1 MPDQSSEDTLLL
13 VDPDL
18 DFLDWST
25 KHLSAKNL
33 RVLRCDNAA
42 NAVKVIEK
50 TPVSVVVAAMELEP
64 FDGMELLGR
73 ILQQSPQTLVI
84 LTAGFPTT
92 GQIIEATQRG
102 AHDVLRK
109 ESLAFELRPVVES
122 ALQTQDDRRSAGQ
135 PDAEMPKHDGRVK
148 MIGISR
154 ALQEVFKLVGRVAR
168 SDAPVLI
175 AGESGTGKELV
186 AKAVHEYSPRRQK
199 EMITINCGAIP
210 ENLLESELFG
220 HEKGSF
226 TGAIARRA
234 GRFEQADGG
243 TLFLDEIGDMPLSIQ
258 VKLLRVLQDGSFSRV
273 GANETLT
280 TDVRI
285 VAATHKNLTDEV
297 AAGRFREDL
306 YYRLNVVEI
315 KIPALRERMEDIPLL
330 AEYFLQRITRKNGMA
345 RIRISAEAITTLQ
358 SHHWP
363 GNVRELENTIARACA
378 LASSQILLPADI
390 PLASAPRKSAAGLHG
405 GARPV
410 DQRRPFR
417 RGSPR
422 MAERRNRRPD
432 SRTRGRRSQGSLQHA
447 QPADRGFTQTACP
460 TRSDMLHIVE
470 HPLIADEL
478 TRLRDPACPSPE
490 FRQRVRRIA
499 SLMVPAGHREFR
511 NHGRAVQHAAGNHRG
526 GEIDPWCHP
535 GADFA
540 RRIGISRWISRPDP
554 PRVRRPHR
562 PGAE

>member
-1 MPDQSSEDTLLL
+1 MPDSPQEDTLLL

-18 DFLDWST
+18 DFLDWAT
-25 KHLSAKNL
+25 KHLFANNL
-33 RVLRCDNAA
+33 RILRCDNAS
-42 NAVKVIEK
+42 NALKVIEK
-50 TPVSVVVAAMELEP
+50 TEVSVIVAAMELEP

-73 ILQQSPQTLVI
+73 IMQQSPKTLVI

-109 ESLAFELRPVVES
+109 ESLAFELRPIVES
-122 ALQTQDDRRSAGQ
+122 ALQIQDDRRSAGQ

-273 GANETLT
+273 GSNETLT

-285 VAATHKNLTDEV
+285 VAATHKNLVEEV
-297 AAGRFREDL
+297 AGGRFREDL

-358 SHHWP
+358 THHWP

-378 LASSQILLPADI
+378 LATSQILLPADI
-390 PLASAPRKSAAGLHG
+390 PLASSPRKSPAGFAA
-405 GARPV
+405 AI
-410 DQRRPFR
+410 DQVINDAPS
-417 RGSPR
+417 GS
-422 MAERRNRRPD
+422 D
-432 SRTRGRRSQGSLQHA
+432 
-447 QPADRGFTQTACP
+447 
-460 TRSDMLHIVE
+460 
-470 HPLIADEL
+470 LIAWLSSEIAGRVLERAGGDLKEASVALNIPLAEL
-478 TRLRDPACPSPE
+478 RKLLAQKS
-490 FRQRVRRIA
+490 
-499 SLMVPAGHREFR
+499 
-511 NHGRAVQHAAGNHRG
+511 
-526 GEIDPWCHP
+526 
-535 GADFA
+535 
-540 RRIGISRWISRPDP
+540 
-554 PRVRRPHR
+554 
-562 PGAE
+562 

>member
-1 MPDQSSEDTLLL
+1 MSDSQQEDTLLL

-18 DFLDWST
+18 DFLDWAT
-25 KHLSAKNL
+25 KHLFANNL
-33 RVLRCDNAA
+33 RILRCDNAS
-42 NAVKVIEK
+42 NALKVIEK
-50 TPVSVVVAAMELEP
+50 TEVSVIVAAMELEP

-73 ILQQSPQTLVI
+73 IMQQSPKTLVI

-109 ESLAFELRPVVES
+109 ESLAFELRPIVES
-122 ALQTQDDRRSAGQ
+122 ALQIQDDRRSAGQ

-273 GANETLT
+273 GSNETLT

-285 VAATHKNLTDEV
+285 VAATHKNLVEEV
-297 AAGRFREDL
+297 AGGRFREDL

-378 LASSQILLPADI
+378 LATSQILLPADI
-390 PLASAPRKSAAGLHG
+390 PLASSPRKSPAGFAA
-405 GARPV
+405 AI
-410 DQRRPFR
+410 DQVINDAPS
-417 RGSPR
+417 GS
-422 MAERRNRRPD
+422 D
-432 SRTRGRRSQGSLQHA
+432 
-447 QPADRGFTQTACP
+447 
-460 TRSDMLHIVE
+460 
-470 HPLIADEL
+470 LIAWLSSEIAGRVLERAGGDLKEASVALNIPLAEL
-478 TRLRDPACPSPE
+478 RKLLAQKS
-490 FRQRVRRIA
+490 
-499 SLMVPAGHREFR
+499 
-511 NHGRAVQHAAGNHRG
+511 
-526 GEIDPWCHP
+526 
-535 GADFA
+535 
-540 RRIGISRWISRPDP
+540 
-554 PRVRRPHR
+554 
-562 PGAE
+562 

>member
-1 MPDQSSEDTLLL
+1 MSEETTEDTLLL

-18 DFLDWST
+18 DFLDWAT
-25 KHLSAKNL
+25 KHLSARNL
-33 RVLRCDNAA
+33 RVLRCDNAI
-42 NAVKVIEK
+42 NALKVIEM
-50 TPVSVVVAAMELEP
+50 TPISVVVAAMELEP
-64 FDGMELLGR
+64 FDGMELLAQ
-73 ILQQSPQTLVI
+73 IAQQSPQTLVV
-84 LTAGFPTT
+84 LTAGFPST

-122 ALQTQDDRRSAGQ
+122 ALQTLDDRRSAGSLE
-135 PDAEMPKHDGRVK
+135 PAEAKHDSRVK
-148 MIGISR
+148 MIGVSR

-168 SDAPVLI
+168 TDAPVLI

-186 AKAVHEYSPRRQK
+186 AKALHEYSPRRQK

-285 VAATHKNLTDEV
+285 VAATHKKLAEEV
-297 AAGRFREDL
+297 TAGRFREDL

-315 KIPALRERMEDIPLL
+315 KIPPLRDRREDIPLL

-345 RIRISAEAITTLQ
+345 RIRISAEAIATLQ

-378 LASSQILLPADI
+378 LATSQILLPADI
-390 PLASAPRKSAAGLHG
+390 PLASAPVKSPAAFTAAMDLVINAAPSGENLLKWLNAAVVGRVLDRANGDLKVAANTLNLEIPELRKLLA
-405 GARPV
+405 
-410 DQRRPFR
+410 
-417 RGSPR
+417 
-422 MAERRNRRPD
+422 N
-432 SRTRGRRSQGSLQHA
+432 
-447 QPADRGFTQTACP
+447 
-460 TRSDMLHIVE
+460 SD
-470 HPLIADEL
+470 
-478 TRLRDPACPSPE
+478 
-490 FRQRVRRIA
+490 
-499 SLMVPAGHREFR
+499 
-511 NHGRAVQHAAGNHRG
+511 
-526 GEIDPWCHP
+526 
-535 GADFA
+535 
-540 RRIGISRWISRPDP
+540 
-554 PRVRRPHR
+554 
-562 PGAE
+562 

>member
-1 MPDQSSEDTLLL
+1 MSDSPQEDTLLL

-18 DFLDWST
+18 DFLDWAT
-25 KHLSAKNL
+25 KHLFASNL
-33 RVLRCDNAA
+33 RVLRCDNAS
-42 NAVKVIEK
+42 NALKVIEK
-50 TPVSVVVAAMELEP
+50 TEVSVIVAAMELEP

-73 ILQQSPQTLVI
+73 IMQQSPKTLVI

-109 ESLAFELRPVVES
+109 ESLAFELRPIVES
-122 ALQTQDDRRSAGQ
+122 ALQIQDDRRSAGQ

-273 GANETLT
+273 GSNETLT

-285 VAATHKNLTDEV
+285 VAATHKNLVEEV
-297 AAGRFREDL
+297 AGGRFREDL

-378 LASSQILLPADI
+378 LATSQILLPADI
-390 PLASAPRKSAAGLHG
+390 PLASSPRKSPAGFAA
-405 GARPV
+405 AI
-410 DQRRPFR
+410 DQVINDAPS
-417 RGSPR
+417 GT
-422 MAERRNRRPD
+422 D
-432 SRTRGRRSQGSLQHA
+432 
-447 QPADRGFTQTACP
+447 
-460 TRSDMLHIVE
+460 
-470 HPLIADEL
+470 LIAWLSSEIAGRVLDRAGGDLKEASVALNIPLAEL
-478 TRLRDPACPSPE
+478 RKLLAKKS
-490 FRQRVRRIA
+490 
-499 SLMVPAGHREFR
+499 
-511 NHGRAVQHAAGNHRG
+511 
-526 GEIDPWCHP
+526 
-535 GADFA
+535 
-540 RRIGISRWISRPDP
+540 
-554 PRVRRPHR
+554 
-562 PGAE
+562 

>member
-1 MPDQSSEDTLLL
+1 MSETTQEDTLLL

-18 DFLDWST
+18 DFLDWAT
-25 KHLSAKNL
+25 KHLFAKNL
-33 RVLRCDNAA
+33 KILRCDNAA
-42 NAVKVIEK
+42 NAVKVVEK
-50 TPVSVVVAAMELEP
+50 TPVGVVVAAMELEP

-73 ILQQSPQTLVI
+73 ILQHSPNTMVI
-84 LTAGFPTT
+84 LTAGFPST

-109 ESLAFELRPVVES
+109 ESLAFELRTVVES
-122 ALQTQDDRRSAGQ
+122 ALQMREERRSAGK
-135 PDAEMPKHDGRVK
+135 PAAELPKNDGRVK

-154 ALQEVFKLVGRVAR
+154 ALQGVFKMVGRVAR

-186 AKAVHEYSPRRQK
+186 AKAVHEYSPRHHK

-273 GANETLT
+273 GSNENLT

-285 VAATHKNLTDEV
+285 IAATHKNLAEEV

-315 KIPALRERMEDIPLL
+315 RIPALRERIEDIPLL
-330 AEYFLQRITRKNGMA
+330 AEFFLQRITRKNGMA
-345 RIRISAEAITTLQ
+345 RIRLTAEAVNLLQ
-358 SHHWP
+358 SHTWP

-378 LASSQILLPADI
+378 LATSNILLPADI
-390 PLASAPRKSAAGLHG
+390 PLASIPGKSPAQLSNALDQLINLAPTDDELLAWANREIAGRIVERADGDRKKAALSLQLSVAGL
-405 GARPV
+405 
-410 DQRRPFR
+410 
-417 RGSPR
+417 
-422 MAERRNRRPD
+422 
-432 SRTRGRRSQGSLQHA
+432 
-447 QPADRGFTQTACP
+447 
-460 TRSDMLHIVE
+460 
-470 HPLIADEL
+470 
-478 TRLRDPACPSPE
+478 RD
-490 FRQRVRRIA
+490 I
-499 SLMVPAGHREFR
+499 LK
-511 NHGRAVQHAAGNHRG
+511 N
-526 GEIDPWCHP
+526 
-535 GADFA
+535 
-540 RRIGISRWISRPDP
+540 
-554 PRVRRPHR
+554 
-562 PGAE
+562 